1 MEDIDFKELFQRYI
15 RQWKWFVLS
24 VLICGALAYLK
35 IRYSI
40 PKYGVAAKVKIVDDT
55 SEGLNLFEGSD
66 LLSFGKNNVFD
77 EIEIIRS
84 RSNFI
89 EVVKNLRLNINMV
102 EVGNIKSSEIY
113 FNKPV
118 NVNFIA
124 PDSVINRS
132 EYAFF
137 LQFDSETSF
146 ILSEDEDDAGKRYAF
161 GKNIESPIGEIVLT
175 PNNQVLKKY
184 MDKKLLVTITP
195 VDLVANFLRDE
206 VLVSN
211 DEDQSNIVNLSLN
224 TPIPQKGIDILNELI
239 KIYNQSGIDD
249 KKEIANR
256 TSQFIDDRI
265 AEISFNLTAV
275 DDDAEDLRTSRGI
288 TDIAQETNINLQ
300 TGASTRQQLTNVQ
313 NELNV
318 ASGMLDYIDGQPGYE
333 VLPSNIGLSDASIAS
348 TTSQY
353 NTLVS
358 ERKRLLRS
366 SNEKNPVIVE
376 LDQQLDALKRTMRAS
391 LSSTVNNLEIT
402 ANSLSGQQAIINS
415 RIYSAP
421 QKERALR
428 NITRKQQT
436 TESLYLYL
444 LERREEAQ
452 ITAISTSP
460 KCKIVDNAYKSSRS
474 PVAPRK
480 KVLYMAAI
488 IMGLLIPFSVIYLQD
503 LMDNKVHS
511 MQSIEKLVNNVP
523 IIGELPKI
531 GKKSLKK
538 IKAND
543 RSVLAEAMRL
553 IRTNLDY
560 LIKTKSNTNI
570 NNNVVFITSST
581 PGEGKTFVSSNL
593 AMTLASTGKKVLLVG
608 ADIRNPRI
616 HEFFEG
622 TKVDTLNGNTR
633 IKGIGLT
640 EFLVDNDVDLKD
652 IIQPLLVESNEIDV
666 IYSGKIPPNPA
677 ELLLSDKLE
686 FLFSE
691 LSKKYDYVVVDTAP
705 MMVVT
710 DTLLI
715 SKYSGHIVYVSR
727 AGVTENKALEYPIK
741 LQAEQ
746 KISGLCFIVND
757 VSESN
762 LGYGGHYGYG
772 YGKPVK
778 KWWKFV

>member
-1 MEDIDFKELFQRYI
+1 MEDIDFKELFQRYAKH
-15 RQWKWFVLS
+15 WKWFVLS
-24 VLICGALAYLK
+24 VLICGALAFLK
-35 IRYSI
+35 IRYSV
-40 PKYGVAAKVKIVDDT
+40 PQYGVAAKIKIVDEK
-55 SEGLNLFEGSD
+55 SEGLNLFEGAD

-124 PDSVINRS
+124 QDSVINRS

-146 ILSEDEDDAGKRYAF
+146 ILSEEENDPGKRYAF

-175 PNNQVLKKY
+175 PNSQVLRRY
-184 MDKKLLVTITP
+184 MDKKILVTITP

-206 VLVSN
+206 VLVGN
-211 DEDQSNIVNLSLN
+211 DEEQSNIVNLTLN
-224 TPIPQKGIDILNELI
+224 TPIPQKGKDILNGLI
-239 KIYNQSGIDD
+239 NIYNQSGIND

-265 AEISFNLTAV
+265 AEISLNLTEV
-275 DDDAEDLRTSRGI
+275 DDDAEDLRVSRGI

-300 TGASTRQQLTNVQ
+300 TGANTRQQLTNVQ
-313 NELNV
+313 NELSV
-318 ASGMLDYIDGQPGYE
+318 ATGMLDYVDSQSGYE
-333 VLPSNIGLSDASIAS
+333 VVPSNIGLSDPSIAS

-358 ERKRLLRS
+358 ERNRLLRS

-391 LSSTVNNLEIT
+391 LNSTVNNLQIT
-402 ANSLSGQQAIINS
+402 ANSLSGQQANINS

-452 ITAISTSP
+452 ITAISASP
-460 KCKIVDNAYKSSRS
+460 KCKIVDRAYKSSRS

-488 IMGLLIPFSVIYLQD
+488 IVGLFIPFSIIYIRD
-503 LMDNKVHS
+503 LMDTKVHS
-511 MQSIEKLVNNVP
+511 MHSIEKFTNDVP
-523 IIGELPKI
+523 VIGELPKI
-531 GKKSLKK
+531 GKKNLKK

-560 LIKTKSNTNI
+560 LIKAKGKSSV
-570 NNNVVFITSST
+570 NNNVIFVTSSS

-593 AMTLASTGKKVLLVG
+593 AMTFASTGKRVLLLG

-622 TKVDTLNGNTR
+622 TDVDRPKGNV
-633 IKGIGLT
+633 KNDVIGLT
-640 EFLVDNDVDLKD
+640 DFLVNDDLDIQD
-652 IIQPLLVESNEIDV
+652 IIQPSLVQDNKIDV

-677 ELLLSDKLE
+677 ELLLSDKLSL
-686 FLFSE
+686 LFSE
-691 LSKKYDYVVVDTAP
+691 LSNNYDYVVVDTAP
-705 MMVVT
+705 MMVVA

-715 SKYSGHIVYVSR
+715 SKYSGHIIYVTR
-727 AGVTENKALEYPIK
+727 AGVTENTVLEYPIK

-746 KISGLCFIVND
+746 KISGLYFIVND

-772 YGKPVK
+772 YGKPIK
-778 KWWKFV
+778 KWWKVF